1 MKNYGRKSGFRS
13 LLCLMRSTLVC
24 LAILFGI
31 SHTMFAQDKT
41 VTLDVNDVKATYI
54 LSEIEKQT
62 SYLFVYQEADLNYSL
77 SLKAKNESVRTV
89 LGKIL
94 EQRPLEYAMENNH
107 IVIRKKV
114 EKQPDKNKISLKG
127 FVRDQNGN
135 PVIGAAVI
143 VSGDRFSGTTTNLNG
158 EYTLLVSSDA
168 VIEVSSIGY
177 KAESISV
184 QGRAIIDVNLYEEM
198 NSLDEVVVVG
208 YGSLKRRNIVGSVDQ
223 VGAEVVGNRSNV
235 TLARSL
241 QGEIPGLNI
250 QFTDSKPSRGAT
262 FNVRGETSIGAGGS
276 ALVLIDGV
284 QGSLNTINPNDVASI
299 SVLKDASSTAVYGAR
314 GAFGVILVTTKNPL
328 KETPKITYSGSVT
341 ANRRTVIPDLITDG
355 VAWVDW
361 WKEAYNGY
369 YNGSK
374 TLLNHI
380 DSTVPYTESIYQ
392 EMIRRK
398 DDPSLS
404 KVTSLEGHPMFGWA
418 YMESTDWFDLFYK
431 DVNFSTEHGISLS
444 GGNENADYYLS
455 GRFYG
460 MDGIYRVGD
469 ESYKKYDLRAKGS
482 LKVRPWLTISD
493 NISVAVIDQY
503 EPKHPRNN
511 FAVQRAINHVG
522 MPLSPVKNPDGT
534 WTAAAAITG
543 YASFSEKSSYRTNDY
558 MYLRNKLSADI
569 DIVKN
574 ILKLQA
580 DYSFNYTSRKRV
592 DVQNPVEYSK
602 TPGQILYESLSAGAT
617 LTQTN
622 YETIYH
628 AANAYLTYTPDLG
641 QNHDLSVLAGWNLE
655 HQKYSTLQVSRAGF
669 ITNNKPSFTLMNG
682 VSENPVAGGN
692 EWAYIGAFYR
702 LNYSYKG
709 KYLLEASGR
718 YDGSS
723 KFPVNS
729 MWGFFPSASVAW
741 RISDEPWMKWTKPA
755 LDDAKIRLS
764 AGTMGN
770 GNVSPYSYTSE
781 MTISTAGDIILGG
794 EYPSYTSVGTIAP
807 ASLTW
812 EKSSTYDIGL
822 DLAFFKNR
830 LSFSGDIYR
839 RVTSDM
845 YTPSV
850 ALPSVYGAASPKG
863 NNASMNTD
871 GWELTLSWR
880 DSFTLGGK
888 PFNYSVKAMVWDSK
902 SVITKYVNDTG
913 TLGTVSGYITN
924 GGSPSSY
931 YVGMTVGEIWGYT
944 VEGLFKD
951 QNDIDSSAIHNF
963 AQASDKVTRPGQVKF
978 ADLDGNGFIDPGN
991 FTVNDHGDLSIIGN
1005 QNPRFCYGINLSAS
1019 WNGIGLSV
1027 FLQGVGKRDWY
1038 PGSDAGYFWGKYG
1051 RPFFSAIPSIHN
1063 LNSDD
1068 VYSPEKNNWD
1078 TAYWPRVTTYQS
1090 NGNKNWTKALEIPNT
1105 RYLQNASYLRIKNIQ
1120 LDYTLPEKIC
1130 KAIHM
1135 QGIQFYLSGEN
1146 LFTFTPLHRYAPNLD
1161 PEGLSYD
1168 TDFASAAEG
1177 YTYPTLKS
1185 ITLGVNITF

>member
-1 MKNYGRKSGFRS
+1 MKNKT
-13 LLCLMRSTLVC
+13 LMRSILIC
-24 LAILFGI
+24 LAILLGL
-31 SHTMFAQDKT
+31 SQRLSAQDKT
-41 VTLDVNDVKATYI
+41 VTIDAKDVKATYI

-62 SYLFVYQEADLNYSL
+62 SYLFVFQEVDLNFEL
-77 SLKAKNESVRTV
+77 SLKADKEPVRSVLNRIF
-89 LGKIL
+89 KD
-94 EQRPLEYAMENNH
+94 RSLEYTLENNH
-107 IVIRKKV
+107 IIIRKKV
-114 EKQPDKNKISLKG
+114 AETPQKENITIKG
-127 FVRDQNGN
+127 VVKDQNGN
-135 PVIGAAVI
+135 PVIGAGII
-143 VSGDRFSGTTTNLNG
+143 VRGDKLSGTTSDLNG
-158 EYTLLVSSDA
+158 EYELVAPQDA

-177 KAESISV
+177 KTVTISIG
-184 QGRAIIDVNLYEEM
+184 GRAIVDVNLSEDM
-198 NSLDEVVVVG
+198 NTLDEVVVVG

-223 VGAEVVGNRSNV
+223 VGSEVVGNRSNV
-235 TLARSL
+235 SLARSL

-328 KETPKITYSGSVT
+328 KETPKITYNGSVT

-355 VAWVDW
+355 VEWVDW
-361 WKEAYNGY
+361 WKAAYNGY

-380 DSTVPYTESIYQ
+380 DSTVPYTEGIYQ

-398 DDPSLS
+398 NDPSLS
-404 KVTSLEGHPMFGWA
+404 KVTQLKGHPMFGWA

-431 DVNFSTEHGISLS
+431 DVNFSTEHGISMS
-444 GGNENADYYLS
+444 GGNENADYYIS

-569 DIVKN
+569 DILKN
-574 ILKLQA
+574 VLKLQA
-580 DYSFNYTSRKRV
+580 DYSFNYTTRKRV

-602 TPGQILYESLSAGAT
+602 MPGQILYESLSAGAT

-628 AANAYLTYTPDLG
+628 AANAYLTYAPDLG
-641 QNHDLSVLAGWNLE
+641 LNHDLSLLAGWNLE
-655 HQKYSTLQVSRAGF
+655 HQNYATLQVSRAGF
-669 ITNNKPSFTLMNG
+669 ITSSKPSFTLMNG

-755 LDDAKIRLS
+755 LDDAKIRVS

-794 EYPSYTSVGTIAP
+794 EYPSYTTVGTIAP

-822 DLAFFKNR
+822 DLAFLNNR

-871 GWELTLSWR
+871 GWEITLSWR
-880 DSFTLGGK
+880 DSFMLGGK
-888 PFNYSVKAMVWDSK
+888 PFNYSAKAMIWDSK
-902 SVITKYVNDTG
+902 SVITKYINDTG
-913 TLGTVSGYITN
+913 TLGTVAGYINN

-931 YVGMTVGEIWGYT
+931 YVNMTVGEIWGYT
-944 VEGLFKD
+944 VVGLFKD
-951 QNDIDSSAIHNF
+951 QDDIDSSAIHNF
-963 AQASDKVTRPGQVKF
+963 AQASDKITRPGQVKF

-991 FTVNDHGDLSIIGN
+991 FTVDDHGDLTIIGN

-1051 RPFFSAIPSIHN
+1051 RPFFSAIPSIHA
-1063 LNSDD
+1063 LSSDD

-1090 NGNKNWTKALEIPNT
+1090 NGNKNWTNALEIPNT
-1105 RYLQNASYLRIKNIQ
+1105 RYLQNASYLRVKNIQ
-1120 LDYTLPEKIC
+1120 LDYSLPEKAC

-1135 QGIQFYLSGEN
+1135 HAIQFYLSGEN

-1168 TDFASAAEG
+1168 SDFASAAEG